1 MSDQADAPLL
11 YSELINAAHLLLSR
25 DGLEWFTLKNR
36 SLPAQVVSGLL
47 LAAITLAL
55 TACGQ
60 RLYVYPSSPYS
71 GRPIPPSGLLQR
83 VLVAY
88 TPAGGSG
95 ALEILDG
102 LRNLR
107 GNIQNTITS
116 FSISGFSAPDPVEI
130 LNFPE
135 ELTGYV
141 RSYSNGALTAIDYGT
156 EKTGAVI
163 GTYGADSA
171 SAGAASNGT
180 IFAVAGGT
188 GTGSIYSGI
197 LAIQG
202 PQGAVNLNLPNVDKV
217 AVNPS
222 GTIILAMVRNSNS
235 LYQVVKLPAT
245 ANPVLPSN
253 YVDCEPLLLPVY
265 CVVPVND
272 ANSANVAGT
281 AFDRPVDAV
290 FSLDGNSI
298 YVLNCGPEC
307 GGKTASV
314 TVLQASNF
322 ILDQPLTGASPLQ
335 SLPVP
340 NPIPVPGGV
349 THAIAD
355 GTTLYLAGQ
364 SLQGSGLFGGNLS
377 LLNLTSYTL
386 GSTTYNIADGT
397 HTRMLFA
404 DNNTLWVGSQQCAN
418 GPRAAAAASGDK
430 TQEANYNCLTRFV
443 LNSTTNTILPTWAAK
458 TNYTVGQEVCDAP
471 SSGLCNAGNIEYV
484 LTAGTS
490 GGSTPTW
497 NTSTDQATTDGSVVW
512 VNLGPV
518 SPVQIIPA
526 VTPNNPTN
534 TTITASN
541 PINTNLTVDYPNTN
555 LNQYYYGDLDGI
567 CWIQNYNK
575 VYTGYGGQI
584 HAFNTPDGS
593 EIDNSLITVQGT
605 VLDVAYMDALTNAA
619 N

>member
-1 MSDQADAPLL
+1 M
-11 YSELINAAHLLLSR
+11 
-25 DGLEWFTLKNR
+25 KNR

-88 TPAGGSG
+88 TTGSG
-95 ALEILDG
+95 PGGLEILDG

-116 FSISGFSAPDPVEI
+116 FSISGFSAQEPVHI
-130 LNFPE
+130 TSFPE

-141 RSYSNGALTAIDYGT
+141 LSYTNGSYIAIDYGT
-156 EKTGAVI
+156 EKSGSTVA
-163 GTYGADSA
+163 TFQANSPSAD
-171 SAGAASNGT
+171 AAANGT
-180 IFAVAGGT
+180 IFAGAEENL
-188 GTGSIYSGI
+188 GI
-197 LAIQG
+197 LNVTPA
-202 PQGAVNLNLPNVDKV
+202 GASSGYQLNLPNVDKV
-217 AVNPS
+217 VVNS
-222 GTIILAMVRNSNS
+222 TGTTILAMVRNSDS
-235 LYQVVKLPAT
+235 LYRVVKLAAT
-245 ANPVLPSN
+245 ANPVLPSK
-253 YVDCEPLLLPVY
+253 YVDCEPLVLPVY
-265 CVVPVND
+265 CVVQMD
-272 ANSANVAGT
+272 GT
-281 AFDRPVDAV
+281 YDRPVDAI
-290 FSLDGNSI
+290 FSLDGNSV

-307 GGKTASV
+307 GGKTAGV
-314 TVLQASNF
+314 TVLQQSAL
-322 ILDQPLTGASPLQ
+322 ILNNLPTGTSSLQ
-335 SLPVP
+335 SIPVA

-349 THAIAD
+349 TAAIPD

-364 SLQGSGLFGGNLS
+364 SLQNNGLLAGNLS
-377 LLNLTSYTL
+377 LLNLSTYTL
-386 GSTTYNIADGT
+386 GSTTYSISDGT

-404 DNNTLWVGSQQCAN
+404 DNNTLWIGSQQCAT
-418 GPRAAAAASGDK
+418 GPRAAAAANGDS
-430 TQEANYNCLTRFV
+430 TQAANYNCLTRFV
-443 LNSTTNTILPTWAAK
+443 PNSATNTILPTWAAK
-458 TNYTVGQEVCDAP
+458 TSYTVGQEVCDAP
-471 SSGLCNAGNIEYV
+471 SAGLCNAGNIQYV

-490 GGSTPTW
+490 GGSAPTW
-497 NTSTDQATTDGSVVW
+497 NASNDHATTDGSVVW

-534 TTITASN
+534 TTISSSN

-605 VLDVAYMDALTNAA
+605 VYDVAYMDALTNSA

>member
-1 MSDQADAPLL
+1 MQQLL
-11 YSELINAAHLLLSR
+11 RSR

-60 RLYVYPSSPYS
+60 RLYVYPSSTYS
-71 GRPIPPSGLLQR
+71 GRPIPPSGLLER

-88 TPAGGSG
+88 TPGGSTG

-102 LRNLR
+102 LNNLR
-107 GNIQNTITS
+107 GNIQNTVPS
-116 FSISGFSAPDPVEI
+116 FSISGFSGGDPI
-130 LNFPE
+130 QITNFPE

-141 RSYSNGALTAIDYGT
+141 LADTNGAYIGIDYGT
-156 EKTGAVI
+156 EKTGSTV
-163 GTYGADSA
+163 GTFGLNAPSAD
-171 SAGAASNGT
+171 AAANGT
-180 IFAVAGGT
+180 IFAGAEENL
-188 GTGSIYSGI
+188 GI
-197 LAIQG
+197 LDVVPAG
-202 PQGAVNLNLPNVDKV
+202 SSGYPLNLPNVDKV
-217 AVNPS
+217 VVNS
-222 GTIILAMVRNSNS
+222 TGTTILAMVRNSDS
-235 LYQVVKLPAT
+235 LYRVVKLAAT
-245 ANPVLPSN
+245 ANPVLPSK

-265 CVVPVND
+265 CVVQMD
-272 ANSANVAGT
+272 GT
-281 AFDRPVDAV
+281 YDRPVDAV
-290 FSLDGNSI
+290 FSLDGNSV

-307 GGKTASV
+307 GGKTAGV
-314 TVLQASNF
+314 TVLQQSAL
-322 ILDQPLTGASPLQ
+322 ILNNLPTGGSSLQ
-335 SLPVP
+335 TIPVA

-349 THAIAD
+349 TKALSD

-364 SLQGSGLFGGNLS
+364 NIQSSGLLGGNLS
-377 LLNLTSYTL
+377 LLNLSTYTV
-386 GSTTYNIADGT
+386 GATTYSISDGT
-397 HTRMLFA
+397 HNRMLFA
-404 DNNTLWVGSQQCAN
+404 DNDTLWIGSQQCAT
-418 GPRAAAAASGDK
+418 GPRAAAAANGNTS
-430 TQEANYNCLTRFV
+430 QAANYNCITRFV
-443 LNSTTNTILPTWAAK
+443 PNSSTNTILPTWAGK
-458 TNYTVGQEVCDAP
+458 TAYSVGQEVCDAP
-471 SSGLCNAGNIEYV
+471 SSGLCNAGNTQYV

-497 NTSTDQATTDGSVVW
+497 NASTDQATKDGTVVW

-518 SPVQIIPA
+518 SPVQIVPA
-526 VTPNNPTN
+526 ITPNNPTN
-534 TTITASN
+534 TTISASN
-541 PINTNLTVDYPNTN
+541 PVNTNLTVQYPNTN

-567 CWIQNYNK
+567 CWVQNYNK

>member
-1 MSDQADAPLL
+1 
-11 YSELINAAHLLLSR
+11 
-25 DGLEWFTLKNR
+25 LKNR
-36 SLPAQVVSGLL
+36 SLPAQVVSGML
-47 LAAITLAL
+47 LAAVTLAL

-60 RLYVYPSSPYS
+60 RLYVYPSSTYS
-71 GRPIPPSGLLQR
+71 GRPIPPSGLLER

-88 TPAGGSG
+88 TPAGGAG

-102 LRNLR
+102 LNNLR

-116 FSISGFSAPDPVEI
+116 FSISGFSGADPVEI
-130 LNFPE
+130 LSFPE

-141 RSYSNGALTAIDYGT
+141 RSYTTGDLIAIDYGT
-156 EKTGAVI
+156 EKTGSTL
-163 GTYGADSA
+163 GPYGADSA

-180 IFAVAGGT
+180 IFAAAGG
-188 GTGSIYSGI
+188 GADSGI
-197 LAIQG
+197 LFITPAG
-202 PQGAVNLNLPNVDKV
+202 TTTGYALNLPNVDKV
-217 AVNPS
+217 VVNPS

-235 LYQVVKLPAT
+235 LYQVVQLPAT
-245 ANPVLPSN
+245 ANPVLPPK

-265 CVVPVND
+265 CVVPVSD
-272 ANSANVAGT
+272 SNSANVAGA
-281 AFDRPVDAV
+281 AFDRPTDAV
-290 FSLDGNSI
+290 FSLDGNSV

-307 GGKTASV
+307 GGTTASV
-314 TVLQASNF
+314 TVLQAGAL
-322 ILDQPLTGASPLQ
+322 ILDYSQVPASGTSPLQ

-349 THAIAD
+349 THAIPD

-386 GSTTYNIADGT
+386 GSTTYNISDGT

-404 DNNTLWVGSQQCAN
+404 DNNTLWIGSQQCAN

-443 LNSTTNTILPTWAAK
+443 PNSASNTILPTWAAK
-458 TNYTVGQEVCDAP
+458 TSYTVGQEVCDAP

-490 GGSTPTW
+490 AGSTPTW
-497 NTSTDQATTDGSVVW
+497 NASTDQATTDGSVVW

-567 CWIQNYNK
+567 CWVQNYKK